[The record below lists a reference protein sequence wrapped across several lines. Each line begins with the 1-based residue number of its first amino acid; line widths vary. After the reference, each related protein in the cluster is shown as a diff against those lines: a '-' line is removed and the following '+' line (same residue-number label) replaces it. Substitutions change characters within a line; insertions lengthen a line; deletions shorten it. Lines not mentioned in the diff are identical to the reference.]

1 MTSHTGPFWDA
12 VEGRAPLPNAAATLG
27 LEVLDVDS
35 GSGTIELAFTDAAR
49 SSHSRPRCSR
59 ETRRRRQ
66 RHSHRSRHPARRC
79 ARRRLIPTTKWL
91 RSGPRP
97 ALAASRTSLERS
109 RFGAADR
116 AGLI

>member
-12 VEGRAPLPNAAATLG
+12 VEGRAPLPNTAATLG

-35 GSGTIELAFTDAAR
+35 GSGTIELAFNDAAT

-59 ETRRRRQ
+59 ETPPSPAPPPPQ
-66 RHSHRSRHPARRC
+66 SSSRSP
-79 ARRRLIPTTKWL
+79 L
-91 RSGPRP
+91 RTPPSDPNHHVAAFWTPSG
-97 ALAASRTSLERS
+97 TGGLEDIAGAI